1 MYVILSFSF
10 NVQKYFIY
18 SFYLLVEIFAD
29 TAEGYINILTDGGNG
44 MTGGNGEDGDGG
56 PDDDHQ
62 V

>member
-1 MYVILSFSF
+1 MNVIRFFLF
-10 NVQKYFIY
+10 NVHKYFIY
-18 SFYLLVEIFAD
+18 SYKVEIFAD